1 MIKSREVC
9 KLLQKFSIFKYIFFK
24 KVKIYSIPFKVHEQD
39 VEMYN
44 VCHFYMTLIEKT
56 VIC

>member
-1 MIKSREVC
+1 MIKSREVH
-9 KLLQKFSIFKYIFFK
+9 KLIQKFWIFKYILKK

-44 VCHFYMTLIEKT
+44 VCHFYRTLIEKKQ
-56 VIC
+56 